1 MSLYSTL
8 TLLHAGL
15 GTIALATFWTA
26 GLARKGSPVHRAA
39 GKFYLLAMAALLAL
53 ALPMSLIILASGRE
67 VAGAFLLYLLL
78 ITTTSVWCSWRA
90 IKDKRDWDRYTG
102 PVFRIL
108 TWLNLFA
115 GLGMVA
121 TGLWLAQSMQLVIA
135 SVGGI
140 GVFAFVQMWRFA
152 RRRPADP
159 RWWLR
164 EHLTAMLGNG
174 VATHIAFLTIG
185 LPKVLPFLAGSS
197 LLNLSWLAPLVV
209 SVVAGV
215 YLTRKYLPKRAVA
228 QGARQPV
235 AG

>member
-1 MSLYSTL
+1 MSLYSAL
-8 TLLHAGL
+8 ALLHAGL
-15 GTIALATFWTA
+15 GLAALATYWTA

-39 GKFYLLAMAALLAL
+39 GKLYLLAMAVLLAL

-90 IKDKRDWDRYTG
+90 IKDKRDWGRYTG
-102 PVFRIL
+102 RVFRTL

-135 SVGGI
+135 SFGGI

-152 RRRPADP
+152 RRRPEDP

-164 EHLTAMLGNG
+164 EHLTATLGNG
-174 VATHIAFLTIG
+174 VATHIAFLSIG
-185 LPKVLPFLAGSS
+185 LPKLLPMVAGPALA
-197 LLNLSWLAPLVV
+197 NLAWLGPLVV
-209 SVVAGV
+209 AGLAGV
-215 YLTRKYLPKRAVA
+215 FLGRKYLPKRSAPA
-228 QGARQPV
+228 LREPV

>member
-15 GTIALATFWTA
+15 GTVALATFWTA

-39 GKFYLLAMAALLAL
+39 GKLYLLAMAALLAL

-78 ITTTSVWCSWRA
+78 ITTTSVWGSWRA
-90 IKDKRDWDRYTG
+90 IRDKRDWARYTG
-102 PVFRIL
+102 PVHRAL
-108 TWLNLFA
+108 MWLNLA
-115 GLGMVA
+115 GGLGIAAV
-121 TGLWLAQSMQLVIA
+121 GVFLAQQMQLVIV
-135 SVGGI
+135 SFSLI
-140 GVFAFVQMWRFA
+140 GVIGFVQMWRF
-152 RRRPADP
+152 RRQPPADP

-174 VATHIAFLTIG
+174 VATHIAFLSIG
-185 LPKVLPFLAGSS
+185 LPKLLPMLAGPA
-197 LLNLSWLAPLVV
+197 LANLAWLGPLVV
-209 SVVAGV
+209 AAVAGAWLV
-215 YLTRKYLPKRAVA
+215 RKYLPRRAAPAVREPA
-228 QGARQPV
+228 